1 MMSTEVQTGQQIYV
15 WSKTEKA
22 GTIVV
27 VAEEQKDSKWL
38 YFEDG
43 SRINPTLVDEYLIK
57 AVSIDDANAHAA
69 SFGNTVGITTTK
81 KVEDTEQ
88 EEPKVTETPKQEV
101 SKSEPEAGVNV
112 MMEMLSKM
120 SKKNKASM
128 PVEVNIPSAAV
139 YEMLQDQMDLDP
151 SDLNEQIGMLVE
163 NQINNLQE
171 QLRQQIQSFISNYYN
186 NEYREHTE
194 SE

>member
-1 MMSTEVQTGQQIYV
+1 MSTEVQTDQPIYV

-22 GTIVV
+22 GTIVI
-27 VAEEQKDSKWL
+27 VAKEQNDSKWL

-43 SRINPTLVDEYLIK
+43 SRINPTLVNEYLIK
-57 AVSIDDANAHAA
+57 AVSMDDANAHAA

-81 KVEDTEQ
+81 KVEAPVQ
-88 EEPKVTETPKQEV
+88 EEPKAVETKQEV
-101 SKSEPEAGVNV
+101 SKSEPEAEVNV

-120 SKKNKASM
+120 SRKNKASM

-151 SDLNEQIGMLVE
+151 ADLNEQIGMLVE

-171 QLRQQIQSFISNYYN
+171 QLREQIQSFISNYYN